1 MEEKVIKFS
10 NRKGS
15 RIEIIYRKNKIL
27 ITAEGKSLKW
37 GWDGETMPITK
48 GCLVATFW
56 DYEDILRRVLKYD
69 RTARKWFRR
78 NVKPIVIDD
87 SGMTLGDFILPG
99 DVVDY
104 KKAKEH
110 DRMIL
115 GKL

>member
-27 ITAEGKSLKW
+27 ITAERKSLKW
-37 GWDGETMPITK
+37 GWDGETMPVTRC
-48 GCLVATFW
+48 CLVATFW
-56 DYEDILRRVLKYD
+56 DYERILKVVLKD
-69 RTARKWFRR
+69 DKVARRWFRR